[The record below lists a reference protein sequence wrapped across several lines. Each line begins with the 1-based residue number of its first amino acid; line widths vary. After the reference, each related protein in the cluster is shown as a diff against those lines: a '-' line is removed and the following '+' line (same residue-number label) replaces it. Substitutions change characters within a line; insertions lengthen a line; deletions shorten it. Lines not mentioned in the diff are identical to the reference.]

1 MIYLAFGAF
10 ISSSAM
16 IISTNLLALHLLLI
30 GWFYLKKWSALFIGI
45 YLVIS
50 LSYFVNAQNKMD
62 FSNTESFEASKF
74 TWTSIYSIN
83 GSSLKGYAKTDS
95 GEKWYVT
102 YRFTSAEEKESFLKQ
117 SLVGSTFQF
126 SGKIITVPKPPH
138 EYAFSMETY
147 LKSHGAVGIF
157 EVAKWSNY
165 SKPQGIIGL
174 IANRRF
180 QAEQFIDQAFPTS
193 LAPEAKALLIGH
205 RDDVSLEEER
215 AYQKLGITHLFA
227 ISGLHIVFLSFIF
240 FELLIRLHVRKQAAL
255 MILLLGLPMYGVIAG
270 GAPSVWRAVS
280 VSVLILLLTFTKKKI
295 SADDA
300 FALSLLVFL
309 FVQPG
314 VLLQVGFQL
323 SYAAAFCLVYSS
335 KILIRPYSMI
345 QKSFIIT
352 FLCQIGVFPILLY
365 HFYEVSISSFIMNLL
380 FVPLFS
386 FIILPINVFLLI
398 LSATW
403 SPLANIFFSIYE
415 PFRTMITKIILF
427 LSEIPYQLWNPGK
440 PSVFLL
446 LVAFVGVFWS
456 FIIMEK
462 NLQLKKMFLSLGI
475 PILFIECS
483 PYMNSSLDI
492 SFLNVG
498 QGDSTVI
505 QMPHEKGVILIDSGG
520 LLRFEQE
527 NWKNPQSAFEI
538 GRNVVV
544 PFLKGKGISKI
555 DTFIWTHADS
565 DHIEG
570 AEEIIEEIHITEIH
584 LTPGIFKEAALSEAL
599 KAAKQ
604 KNIPIKEQLKG
615 RHWSM
620 GDTNLRYLSPND
632 TEYEGNNDSLVL
644 LLEHEGFRA
653 LFTGDLEKEGEE
665 YLLTSSKSQIENIH
679 LLKVGHHGSKTS
691 SSQEFI
697 EALNPQLS
705 IFSAGKNNRY
715 GHPHNEV
722 VMRFNALNLLT
733 KTTAEEGTILIQ
745 IEDGKMVID

>member
-1 MIYLAFGAF
+1 
-10 ISSSAM
+10 
-16 IISTNLLALHLLLI
+16 
-30 GWFYLKKWSALFIGI
+30 
-45 YLVIS
+45 
-50 LSYFVNAQNKMD
+50 
-62 FSNTESFEASKF
+62 
-74 TWTSIYSIN
+74 
-83 GSSLKGYAKTDS
+83 
-95 GEKWYVT
+95 
-102 YRFTSAEEKESFLKQ
+102 
-117 SLVGSTFQF
+117 
-126 SGKIITVPKPPH
+126 
-138 EYAFSMETY
+138 
-147 LKSHGAVGIF
+147 
-157 EVAKWSNY
+157 
-165 SKPQGIIGL
+165 
-174 IANRRF
+174 
-180 QAEQFIDQAFPTS
+180 
-193 LAPEAKALLIGH
+193 
-205 RDDVSLEEER
+205 
-215 AYQKLGITHLFA
+215 
-227 ISGLHIVFLSFIF
+227 
-240 FELLIRLHVRKQAAL
+240 
-255 MILLLGLPMYGVIAG
+255 MYGVIAG

-323 SYAAAFCLVYSS
+323 SYAAAFCLIYSS
-335 KILIRPYSMI
+335 KILIFPYSMI
-345 QKSFIIT
+345 KKSFIIT

-599 KAAKQ
+599 EAAKQ
-604 KNIPIKEQLKG
+604 KNIPIKEQLTG
-615 RHWSM
+615 RNWSM
-620 GDTNLRYLSPND
+620 GDSNLRYLSPND

-697 EALNPQLS
+697 ETLNPQLS